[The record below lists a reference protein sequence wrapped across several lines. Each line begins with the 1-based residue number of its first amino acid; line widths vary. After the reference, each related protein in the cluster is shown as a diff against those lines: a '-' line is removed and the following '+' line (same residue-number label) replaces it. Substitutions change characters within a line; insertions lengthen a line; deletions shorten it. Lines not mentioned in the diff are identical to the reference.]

1 MCAGGAAAAAQ
12 VGENCQLRRVGGLA
26 VEEGGVFKYLH
37 NALGDDSGKLAVRR
51 GRARRPPPPP
61 PSSRLGG
68 DGRRPALGDGALRSR
83 GVREGGPSSALRD
96 CSFL

>member
-51 GRARRPPPPP
+51 GRARRPPLPPP
-61 PSSRLGG
+61 PLAWAATGG
-68 DGRRPALGDGALRSR
+68 GLRW
-83 GVREGGPSSALRD
+83 GTGLCDLAA
-96 CSFL
+96 